1 MLAFLQP
8 DGHEKLQF
16 GPAAAQL
23 RQNWEDMG
31 ELWLSRDDLAL
42 CKCYIIPLN
51 WTEDMNAG
59 EVVNGVWISNPFE

>member
-31 ELWLSRDDLAL
+31 EL
-42 CKCYIIPLN
+42 
-51 WTEDMNAG
+51 
-59 EVVNGVWISNPFE
+59 